1 MSQGAERIAPIS
13 DVNPYAKLTIRGRV
27 ITKDD
32 MRSFPGKNGGQK
44 SVFSVTIMDDTMD
57 IKATFWDDVATRYY
71 DVLEVGKSYI
81 FSKGNCKMANQKF
94 NITKSEYEM
103 SFNNDAIIEICRDVD
118 APVLRFSFVAIDK
131 LDTMIGKNVDVI
143 GVVTEVMEMG
153 EITIKTGRDAGKQKP
168 KRNISIADKSGKQIT
183 LTLWD
188 DNASKIEPSAASEHQ
203 IVAVRAVRVS
213 DYGGCSINTTRGSAI
228 QLDPEMPEAKA
239 MREWYDSR
247 AGGGAAASF
256 QAVGGGVGGG
266 AGGGPAPRKMISDI
280 ESEGLGF
287 KEKPDYFS
295 LRCTVVYV
303 NTEKTWQYPS
313 NPENKRKV
321 TEEGGAWRDEKTG
334 QIMDKCERRFIFSA
348 SFADLTGPKFLTVFD
363 DDAKKIFGMNA
374 DSMYDLSL
382 QDDTKFQQ
390 TFKSVLFKE
399 MILKVRAKSETYQ
412 EETRVKCSV
421 VSAAPVNYRDEGRL
435 MLENIRKYGIA

>member
-1 MSQGAERIAPIS
+1 MAVVLSQGAATLINDGELSGPVTMQVIGMKSVKEAIYRAKLSDGAHMVSVIIKGKSGKDCAEGLVAEGAIVTVQKDDFLKSTVQNKKLLFIQDFVVVEKTHAMIGGPVEIKADASAAGPSETAAMEVEAKPSMTSPSPKGPALSSPANTPPKATDGSPSTSTPLNMSQGAERIAPIS

-256 QAVGGGVGGG
+256 QAVGGGVG
-266 AGGGPAPRKMISDI
+266 
-280 ESEGLGF
+280 
-287 KEKPDYFS
+287 
-295 LRCTVVYV
+295 
-303 NTEKTWQYPS
+303 
-313 NPENKRKV
+313 
-321 TEEGGAWRDEKTG
+321 
-334 QIMDKCERRFIFSA
+334 
-348 SFADLTGPKFLTVFD
+348 
-363 DDAKKIFGMNA
+363 
-374 DSMYDLSL
+374 
-382 QDDTKFQQ
+382 
-390 TFKSVLFKE
+390 
-399 MILKVRAKSETYQ
+399 
-412 EETRVKCSV
+412 
-421 VSAAPVNYRDEGRL
+421 
-435 MLENIRKYGIA
+435 